1 MLAKLLVCKAVDIML
16 SEELFEKIK
25 TRNRNTVGFKT
36 YAVYPLFSENVKQI
50 LRQLAVH
57 NYLTAA

>member
-1 MLAKLLVCKAVDIML
+1 MPG
-16 SEELFEKIK
+16 EELFEKIK
-25 TRNRNTVGFKT
+25 TRNRNTVGFKG
-36 YAVYPLFSENVKQI
+36 YAAYPLFGENVKQI